1 MVVCISSHIA
11 HRSVHSLCVHLGGL
25 CSVVHE
31 LALAAVH
38 DIVHHVHH
46 SLHEGLEHIA
56 VEALDW
62 LDERLERLSE
72 TALET
77 KS

>member
-1 MVVCISSHIA
+1 
-11 HRSVHSLCVHLGGL
+11 
-25 CSVVHE
+25 
-31 LALAAVH
+31 VH

-62 LDERLERLSE
+62 LNERLERLSE

-77 KS
+77 KSWEAYKLGQRLGLLRLTEDSQGQHKRSSS